1 MLYDLAPYLTK
12 FWGPFRLLQSQLIL
26 LSAGTVLAALL
37 VLFLLPKL
45 WHLLPHDHG
54 KAILGKD
61 GMKSAG
67 KPTGAGFYVTLLV
80 LPVLLLVMPFRRSE
94 LGVIVCL
101 YLSML
106 FGYLDDGS
114 EQPWGELK
122 KGLLDIIV
130 SVGAAACIFLSYAR
144 GTGES
149 SVHVW
154 LPFVTNMVSVPW
166 WLYIPGAGFMLWF
179 VMNAT
184 NCSDG
189 VDGLAGTLT
198 TITLMTLAGLL
209 LVVIGVPRFASY
221 FRIFPPMQEGAEF
234 VATHVRVA
242 STWAIGL
249 MTMAGG
255 VAGYLWWNA
264 EPSKV
269 LMGDA
274 GSRFLGLLV
283 GVGVLASGNPLLV
296 FALAP
301 VVLVNGG
308 GGLAKLV
315 LLRLA
320 KKLHMD
326 VGEENVLRR
335 VRFPLHDHC
344 KKNLKWSNAQVLMRF
359 VMLQVFLMPLLLL
372 LFIKVR

>member
-1 MLYDLAPYLTK
+1 MEIT
-12 FWGPFRLLQSQLIL
+12 PF
-26 LSAGTVLAALL
+26 A
-37 VLFLLPKL
+37 K
-45 WHLLPHDHG
+45 
-54 KAILGKD
+54 
-61 GMKSAG
+61 
-67 KPTGAGFYVTLLV
+67 TLLV
-80 LPVLLLVMPFRRSE
+80 ANKMQRF
-94 LGVIVCL
+94 
-101 YLSML
+101 
-106 FGYLDDGS
+106 
-114 EQPWGELK
+114 GELR
-122 KGLLDIIV
+122 
-130 SVGAAACIFLSYAR
+130 AACPAYLRLGEGLKSIEVL
-144 GTGES
+144 GTAADQRES
-149 SVHVW
+149 
-154 LPFVTNMVSVPW
+154 
-166 WLYIPGAGFMLWF
+166 A
-179 VMNAT
+179 AT
-184 NCSDG
+184 
-189 VDGLAGTLT
+189 V
-198 TITLMTLAGLL
+198 
-209 LVVIGVPRFASY
+209 R
-221 FRIFPPMQEGAEF
+221 EF

-249 MTMAGG
+249 MTVAGG